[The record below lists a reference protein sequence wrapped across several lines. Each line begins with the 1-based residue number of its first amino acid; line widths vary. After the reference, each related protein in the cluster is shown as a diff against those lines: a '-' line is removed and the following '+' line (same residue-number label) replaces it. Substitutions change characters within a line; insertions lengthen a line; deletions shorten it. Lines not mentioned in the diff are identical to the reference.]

1 MNEESEREKQIDRKY
16 FNMLVSEYS
25 HLLNPRD
32 IERYNSWGLATDSV
46 VLYLGSSLK
55 YSSFAFGS
63 KSEEFLN
70 NPDTPSWRIDSIHE
84 DRVKFLKDVGFD
96 FGEEFALNDPT
107 YEDCLNN
114 PECYAFMQRM
124 LVLFSEIEARKKE
137 LNDMRVKEI
146 VYGLRDYKDCQEI
159 IDRKGFVN
167 KNDALGPFVYQSPVS
182 CCELNFIRDG
192 DRLVE
197 SGLILINASMGN
209 IDQTVIHE
217 LNHQFETSIIEL
229 SDKGSI
235 SITGWDLERNTFYDR
250 KIEVA
255 NIYEGITRPY
265 ELMSEYIND
274 RIADDIKDIMYA
286 KGEYI
291 VSRDNGKSNSSY
303 RFVDFLLE
311 EFYCSFKPIIVESRN
326 GGNIQHIYDMLG
338 KDNFEEL
345 NAIVNRY
352 YEIFGFTFTGRSAM
366 VDWYHGIETEDSK
379 KIGELASA
387 KDLVLAKMHEHL
399 NEVKMGL

>member
-1 MNEESEREKQIDRKY
+1 M
-16 FNMLVSEYS
+16 
-25 HLLNPRD
+25 
-32 IERYNSWGLATDSV
+32 
-46 VLYLGSSLK
+46 
-55 YSSFAFGS
+55 
-63 KSEEFLN
+63 EFLN

-197 SGLILINASMGN
+197 SGLILINAGMGN
-209 IDQTVIHE
+209 IDQTVIH
-217 LNHQFETSIIEL
+217 
-229 SDKGSI
+229 
-235 SITGWDLERNTFYDR
+235 
-250 KIEVA
+250 
-255 NIYEGITRPY
+255 
-265 ELMSEYIND
+265 
-274 RIADDIKDIMYA
+274 
-286 KGEYI
+286 
-291 VSRDNGKSNSSY
+291 
-303 RFVDFLLE
+303 VD
-311 EFYCSFKPIIVESRN
+311 
-326 GGNIQHIYDMLG
+326 
-338 KDNFEEL
+338 
-345 NAIVNRY
+345 
-352 YEIFGFTFTGRSAM
+352 
-366 VDWYHGIETEDSK
+366 
-379 KIGELASA
+379 
-387 KDLVLAKMHEHL
+387 
-399 NEVKMGL
+399 